1 MKVIN
6 SMAKNLHNGKII
18 FLDEKK
24 YLISFNIIKTAKLL
38 QAVLRHNSTSEEG
51 RFSELWL
58 TYRME

>member
-1 MKVIN
+1 
-6 SMAKNLHNGKII
+6 MAKNLHNEKII

-38 QAVLRHNSTSEEG
+38 QAVSWHDSTSEEG
-51 RFSELWL
+51 RFSELGV

>member
-6 SMAKNLHNGKII
+6 SMAKNLHNEKII

-38 QAVLRHNSTSEEG
+38 QAVSWHDSTSEEG
-51 RFSELWL
+51 RFSELGV